1 VTFTGTVGRAELAR
15 LRADAGVAL
24 VPSLFAETYA
34 LSAAEAMAAGLP
46 VAASRIGAL
55 PELLPEDW
63 LVAPGDPRALARALV
78 TLRGD
83 RAAGTLGIRRTSET
97 VDRAQ
102 TTLAA
107 VYS

>member
-1 VTFTGTVGRAELAR
+1 M
-15 LRADAGVAL
+15 
-24 VPSLFAETYA
+24 PSLFAETYA

-63 LVAPGDPRALARALV
+63 LVAPGDAPALARTLLA
-78 TLRGD
+78 LRGD
-83 RAAGTLGIRRTSET
+83 RGAGALGISRTREI

-102 TTLAA
+102 TALAA